1 MIAIVTQIQKDA
13 SAVPTFGAPFR
24 NVQSRKALA
33 ENIAIFRFLI
43 FILSPVTV
51 MMRWDFRE
59 V

>member
-43 FILSPVTV
+43 FIP
-51 MMRWDFRE
+51 
-59 V
+59 